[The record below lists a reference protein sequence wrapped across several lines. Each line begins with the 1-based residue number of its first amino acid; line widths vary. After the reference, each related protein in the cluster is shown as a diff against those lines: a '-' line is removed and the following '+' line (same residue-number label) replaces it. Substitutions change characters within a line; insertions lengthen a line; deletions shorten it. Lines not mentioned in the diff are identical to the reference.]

1 MCFAFWKLAEGFYE
15 HELQRNSPLCII
27 SWSFCPNSKQIQE
40 VLLSDLFSGRL
51 SSGPTSHVR
60 TGTTQLKW
68 QAAGAHYHLAT
79 KMDNG
84 ALLLKRHL
92 SMKEHFMKK
101 QCRQAHQLHLR
112 ENLDAYMEVTNKR
125 SLPSGDCWWWGDNY
139 LKFLSFCSNFCVYLK
154 CTFEVSPCVYN
165 FCSSSSISVL
175 CGSSNSLWLLL

>member
-15 HELQRNSPLCII
+15 RELQRNSPFCII
-27 SWSFCPNSKQIQE
+27 SWSFCPNSKQIF
-40 VLLSDLFSGRL
+40 SDLFSGRL

-84 ALLLKRHL
+84 ALLLKRHV

-101 QCRQAHQLHLR
+101 QCRQAHQLHLT
-112 ENLDAYMEVTNKR
+112 ENLDVYMEVTNKR

-139 LKFLSFCSNFCVYLK
+139 LKFLKVFAL
-154 CTFEVSPCVYN
+154 T
-165 FCSSSSISVL
+165 SV
-175 CGSSNSLWLLL
+175 CI